1 MSGFFNT
8 FLYQPLLASLVFI
21 YNTAAFHDLG
31 LAIVFLTIA
40 VRTILFPIFYKSA
53 KDQAL
58 MQRLQPH
65 IKKIQLDHKDDKE
78 RQAKEMMELYKE
90 HKLNPFSGILLL
102 LLQLPVFIILF
113 RVLSTELAGGA
124 FASTSLLGL
133 IDLKTKGYV
142 LPVLASVAQY
152 FQGKLAMAPGKQ
164 KKSAD
169 TNDPMASM
177 ANTMMFMG
185 PLLSFTVLVNLPS
198 ALGLYWLVSSLF
210 SVIQQVYINRRLPKL
225 KDE

>member
-8 FLYQPLLASLVFI
+8 FLYQPILASLIYI
-21 YNTAAFHDLG
+21 YNTVAFHDLG
-31 LAIVFLTIA
+31 IAIVLLTIA
-40 VRTILFPIFYKSA
+40 VRVVLFPVFYKSA

-78 RQAKEMMELYKE
+78 RQAKEMLELYKKY
-90 HKLNPFSGILLL
+90 KLNPFSGFLLL

-113 RVLSTELAGGA
+113 QVLSKELSGTA
-124 FASTSLLGL
+124 FASTTLLGIL
-133 IDLKTKGYV
+133 DLGTKGYV
-142 LPVLASVAQY
+142 MPVLAAAMQY
-152 FQGKLAMAPGKQ
+152 LQGKLTMGNVKP
-164 KKSAD
+164 SAAD
-169 TNDPMASM
+169 KDNPMASM
-177 ANTMMFMG
+177 TNTMMVMG
-185 PLLSFTVLVNLPS
+185 PALTFFVLLNLPS

-210 SVIQQVYINRRLPKL
+210 SVLQQIYINKRLPKF